1 MAAQVDPSAIEYNDL
16 DYEDFNRKA
25 VNPKNIDNP
34 QDLDDDFGM
43 RKKGEGEFNSDLFA
57 MEETDS
63 GVQWTAVKPFIGALV
78 APTNAPPNNP
88 TKPDEDLK
96 LEVRRARSTL
106 ARARTHTHA
115 RSLTGPS
122 PSCPRNSLLP
132 LFTVGVRLP
141 RVRFAL
147 EPRVLVGQTAH
158 LSVGRCR
165 GDV

>member
-96 LEVRRARSTL
+96 LEVGCETLTL
-106 ARARTHTHA
+106 ARTRSFSDHPVSPFSLRSGCTATARTIRAQTS
-115 RSLTGPS
+115 RTRRTSS
-122 PSCPRNSLLP
+122 SSIRRP
-132 LFTVGVRLP
+132 L
-141 RVRFAL
+141 
-147 EPRVLVGQTAH
+147 
-158 LSVGRCR
+158 SW
-165 GDV
+165 